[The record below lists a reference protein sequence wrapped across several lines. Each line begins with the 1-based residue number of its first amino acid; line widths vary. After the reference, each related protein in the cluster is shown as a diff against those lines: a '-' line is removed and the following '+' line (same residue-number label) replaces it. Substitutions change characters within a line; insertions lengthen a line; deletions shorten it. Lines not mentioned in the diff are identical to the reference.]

1 MRHAASALLVA
12 LASASQPPGGWPGYN
27 NYPPPPQEQPPQ
39 QWGGYQQYGEQPQY
53 GSEAV
58 EPATADDDADAEAVE
73 ADVVAEPANETA
85 VTEADANDEAPSTE
99 PEVEVAEYAYD
110 DGRGTS
116 AYYGEVRA
124 EYQAPSP
131 SEPEQEPENH
141 MDLPS
146 PICHSTPPGK

>member
-1 MRHAASALLVA
+1 MRARYAASAVAALVS
-12 LASASQPPGGWPGYN
+12 LASASQPPGDWPGYN

-85 VTEADANDEAPSTE
+85 VTEADDDEAPSTE

-116 AYYGEVRA
+116 AYYCLL
-124 EYQAPSP
+124 YTSPSP
-131 SEPEQEPENH
+131 RDS
-141 MDLPS
+141 
-146 PICHSTPPGK
+146 